1 VTDQDAIVR
10 VSVPARADFVHIL
23 RAVSSSVA
31 SRIDMTFDVI
41 EEVRIAVDEASTMLL
56 GVTDGDA
63 DATLELVIEA
73 ASDDVTV
80 TLTAPGDH
88 AGWSAESVRSSW
100 PWRVMTGLC
109 DDVELESSDRGAS
122 IRFVKRRGARA
133 PT

>member
-10 VSVPARADFVHIL
+10 VSVPARADFVHVL
-23 RAVSSSVA
+23 RAVISSVA

-41 EEVRIAVDEASTMLL
+41 EEVRIAVDEASTILL
-56 GVTDGDA
+56 GVTQG
-63 DATLELVIEA
+63 DATLELTIEVA
-73 ASDDVTV
+73 LDDLTV

-88 AGWSAESVRSSW
+88 AGWSAEGVRSSW

-109 DDVELESSDRGAS
+109 DDVELETSDRGAS

-133 PT
+133 PA